1 MYGLR
6 RTYSTDTFKLL
17 RVYRNYTSI
26 ELLNALM
33 VNRAAAS
40 PWLVANSMRLYKTAC
55 RTLGKG
61 FTNAVVE
68 KTFGKVFTAGK
79 TLDEVADMSKPFQRD
94 GNSPGLE

>member
-1 MYGLR
+1 
-6 RTYSTDTFKLL
+6 
-17 RVYRNYTSI
+17 
-26 ELLNALM
+26 M

-94 GNSPGLE
+94 GIPVIIDYCGEGFVDEECV

>member
-68 KTFGKVFTAGK
+68 KTFGKVFLFFFGFIAFK
-79 TLDEVADMSKPFQRD
+79 KIKKSHIMLRF
-94 GNSPGLE
+94 